1 MKHTQESDHLSEKS
15 TGMKL
20 PHLTVDQV
28 EKSMTWEDALKLLKD
43 LGEIDNKED

>member
-1 MKHTQESDHLSEKS
+1 MKHTKEPDRLSEKS

-28 EKSMTWEDALKLLKD
+28 EKSMTWEDALKLLQD
-43 LGEIDNKED
+43 LGEIDDDKN